1 MGVRTQ
7 STPIPRRIPPLAWR
21 QPVLVWTPVA
31 LALALGWPALLLRE
45 EPGLAQAALIGGA
58 VVFAASFVSMG
69 GAWLIGRAPR
79 TRRDVMQHFLVT
91 GIIAALGAPFVVT
104 SLLDTVAQAQQ
115 SSTGL
120 RAAAPYALTPLA
132 LLLGLPIAFFY
143 GLAFAMVALVK
154 HKREGMTRGRARSF

>member
-1 MGVRTQ
+1 MGARMQ

-21 QPVLVWTPVA
+21 QPVLVWTPLA
-31 LALALGWPALLLRE
+31 LALALGWPALLLRQ

-58 VVFAASFVSMG
+58 GVFAASFISMG
-69 GAWLIGRAPR
+69 GAWLVGRPPR

-91 GIIAALGAPFVVT
+91 GIVAALGAPFVLA
-104 SLLDTVAQAQQ
+104 SLLDAVAQAQHG
-115 SSTGL
+115 STGL

-154 HKREGMTRGRARSF
+154 PKSGAMTLGRARRF

>member
-1 MGVRTQ
+1 MVARTQ
-7 STPIPRRIPPLAWR
+7 SPPIPRRIPPLVWR
-21 QPVLVWTPVA
+21 QPVVLWTPAA
-31 LALALGWPALLLRE
+31 LALALGWPALLLRD

-69 GAWLIGRAPR
+69 VAWLIGRAPR

-91 GIIAALGAPFVVT
+91 GIVAALGAPFVLAA
-104 SLLDTVAQAQQ
+104 LLDTVAQAQHG
-115 SSTGL
+115 STGL

-132 LLLGLPIAFFY
+132 LLLGLPIVFFY

-154 HKREGMTRGRARSF
+154 PKRGEVTLGRARRF

>member
-1 MGVRTQ
+1 MV
-7 STPIPRRIPPLAWR
+7 WR
-21 QPVLVWTPVA
+21 QPVLLWTPAA

-58 VVFAASFVSMG
+58 VVFAASFISMG

-91 GIIAALGAPFVVT
+91 GVVAALGAPFVVT
-104 SLLDTVAQAQQ
+104 SLLDTVAQAQHG
-115 SSTGL
+115 STGL

-143 GLAFAMVALVK
+143 GLAFAIVALVK
-154 HKREGMTRGRARSF
+154 RPREEAPRRRARADFTAAPTS